1 MSGIAIKIDA
11 CEHLSGQLA
20 AEGFDVKVDVAG
32 HRTGFTAD
40 VPLFP
45 QPQPQPHSENKRM
58 IMRIRIQLLQQP
70 MFLTSF
76 RLTLTLYGKRECW

>member
-1 MSGIAIKIDA
+1 MYEKGDA
-11 CEHLSGQLA
+11 CEHLS
-20 AEGFDVKVDVAG
+20 AG
-32 HRTGFTAD
+32 VFLSQCQQPQPLLLRND
-40 VPLFP
+40 VPLFPQP

-76 RLTLTLYGKRECW
+76 RLTLTLYGKEEGW